1 MASILPTLES
11 RKSNIVPLFRFLSNI
26 PSVKRFSYAVKDATD
41 RALVEEIF
49 ETFEKEVIP
58 VLDSLGM
65 RHCNFTVTF
74 CSYKITS
81 VRGRLHTWG
90 L

>member
-1 MASILPTLES
+1 MVSSLPIPKS
-11 RKSNIVPLFRFLSNI
+11 RKSNVLPLFRFLSNI
-26 PSVKRFSYAVKDATD
+26 PSVKRFSYAVKDAKD

-58 VLDSLGM
+58 VQDSLGM
-65 RHCNFTVTF
+65 RHCNFSFTF

-81 VRGRLHTWG
+81 GRGRLHTWG

>member
-26 PSVKRFSYAVKDATD
+26 PSVKRFSYAVKDDTN
-41 RALVEEIF
+41 RALVEDIF

-58 VLDSLGM
+58 AQDSLGM
-65 RHCNFTVTF
+65 SRV
-74 CSYKITS
+74 
-81 VRGRLHTWG
+81 
-90 L
+90 